1 MVNKKERIRQQQPC
15 TIKNVTQN
23 SSGRNE
29 NLKLYRRRNKAE
41 NDKYV
46 VNIEDIFS
54 FSIFKKIIFD
64 CSKII
69 IIYYRVYGTYTIT
82 CTTIRAHRMGGS
94 NRNI

>member
-54 FSIFKKIIFD
+54 FSIFKKIMFD
-64 CSKII
+64 Q
-69 IIYYRVYGTYTIT
+69 
-82 CTTIRAHRMGGS
+82 
-94 NRNI
+94 